1 MFWKQL
7 SKLGLALEHSETKSE
22 GLGKKANTNR
32 EVRRLHDLEE
42 EVARL
47 KMEAMQPQEKDRQDA
62 VQGRRQIN
70 VLLVAFQD
78 TSKPPRSKK
87 GERRRRRQVARLDK

>member
-1 MFWKQL
+1 MTRKLLQEMPSYSKQATSNSGRESWRKILFWKQL

-22 GLGKKANTNR
+22 VLGKKANTNR

-47 KMEAMQPQEKDRQDA
+47 KMEAKQPQEKD
-62 VQGRRQIN
+62 
-70 VLLVAFQD
+70 
-78 TSKPPRSKK
+78 KK
-87 GERRRRRQVARLDK
+87 

>member
-1 MFWKQL
+1 M
-7 SKLGLALEHSETKSE
+7 
-22 GLGKKANTNR
+22 LGKKANTNR